1 MPQLSENAFD
11 QVFRTARTYSRFTG
25 QPVPDETLEQLYALL
40 RWGPTA
46 FNSQPARSPP
56 WRRYPAT
63 RRTSAFPSPPGCART
78 RSAPVTAIVAQD
90 TRFYEQL
97 PQQFPARPDAG
108 APYAGNAALA
118 QTTALRNSSLQG
130 AYLIVAARMLGLDC
144 GPMSGFDPAAVDAA
158 FFPDGRWRSNFLVNL
173 GYGDP
178 ESAAPRGPRLPFAD
192 AVSIQ

>member
-1 MPQLSENAFD
+1 MPQLSEDAFD
-11 QVFRTARTYSRFTG
+11 QVFRTARTYSRFTS

-46 FNSQPARSPP
+46 FNSQPARFVFVRSPEAKE
-56 WRRYPAT
+56 RLKACVL
-63 RRTSAFPSPPGCART
+63 PGNVSKLA
-78 RSAPVTAIVAQD
+78 SAPVTAIVAQD

-108 APYAGNAALA
+108 SPYAGNAALA
-118 QTTALRNSSLQG
+118 QATAMRNSSLQG

-178 ESAAPRGPRLPFAD
+178 ESAVPRGPRLPFAD

>member
-1 MPQLSENAFD
+1 MPQLSEDAFD

-46 FNSQPARSPP
+46 FNSQPARFVFVRSPEAKE
-56 WRRYPAT
+56 RLKACV
-63 RRTSAFPSPPGCART
+63 SPGNVSKLA
-78 RSAPVTAIVAQD
+78 SAPVTAIVAQD

-108 APYAGNAALA
+108 SPYAGNAALA
-118 QTTALRNSSLQG
+118 QATALRNSSLQG

-178 ESAAPRGPRLPFAD
+178 ESPAPRGPRLPFAD